1 MKHLPLNTIEFE
13 RLYSDF
19 ADFIRLKGY
28 SRGKNTCYASNVREF
43 LFFVESR
50 GTNEVKKVVAIDVVE
65 YYEYLR
71 ERPNQ
76 RREGGLSESMIRGH
90 LFSLRLFFDYLMD
103 MGEVTA
109 SPAHLPKLTIGK
121 CNQRQILTITEIK
134 EVDKACNTKIE
145 KALIAIAY
153 GCGLRRTEIELLDTN
168 DVLLHKGIL
177 IVRDGKG
184 GKSRTIPLSDGGVK
198 TLKEYIIDERPSLLT
213 NESMESAPA
222 FFINKVGTRMTGQ
235 YLNDLLKEII
245 TRTQNPAILSKNITL
260 HCLRHSIA
268 THLLDN
274 GAEIEFVQE
283 FLGHSEMDTSTLYS
297 KRRKQRFNLYNKIN
311 QPVYGSTEF

>member
-1 MKHLPLNTIEFE
+1 MKHLPLNNTEFE
-13 RLYSDF
+13 RLYSEF

-43 LFFVESR
+43 LFFVENR
-50 GTNEVKKVVAIDVVE
+50 GVEEIKKVVAIDVVE

-76 RREGGLSESMIRGH
+76 RREGGLSEAMIRGQ

-103 MGEVTA
+103 MGEVNA
-109 SPAHLPKLTIGK
+109 SPAHLPKFAIGK
-121 CNQRQILTITEIK
+121 PNQRQILTIAEIK
-134 EVDKACNTKIE
+134 EVNAVCKSKME
-145 KALIAIAY
+145 KSLIAIAY

-168 DVLLHKGIL
+168 DLLLHKGVL
-177 IVRDGKG
+177 VVREGKG
-184 GKSRTIPLSDGGVK
+184 GKSRTVPLSDKAVQ
-198 TLKEYIIDERPSLLT
+198 TLREYIVDERSSLFPH
-213 NESMESAPA
+213 EGMESTPA
-222 FFINKVGTRMTGQ
+222 VFINRAGTRMRGQ
-235 YLNDLLKEII
+235 HLGDMLKEMLA
-245 TRTQNPAILSKNITL
+245 RTQNPAILSKNITL

-297 KRRKQRFNLYNKIN
+297 KRRKQRLNIYNKIN
-311 QPVYGSTEF
+311 QPVYANK